1 MTLITCSPCGNLRR
15 HFLFVQDV
23 IFSFQDMYFFFF
35 QFYFNF
41 YLSLIVIIKQVSSKG
56 LEEEVVIL
64 AESVALFWFVSF
76 VSKRNVKT
84 FSQRTI
90 H

>member
-1 MTLITCSPCGNLRR
+1 
-15 HFLFVQDV
+15 
-23 IFSFQDMYFFFF
+23 MYFFFF

-56 LEEEVVIL
+56 LEEVVVIL

-76 VSKRNVKT
+76 VSNRNVNVFTKNY
-84 FSQRTI
+84 SLI
-90 H
+90 IK